1 MNRNRTNR
9 RRKINRPRPL
19 PAPRRAVPWRMLGS
33 LALVLLVLTGMVAGA
48 RHVLNQPVIIEVA
61 GTGQRVS
68 VLEVEA
74 VLQPIAGT
82 GFLDIELA
90 AVRAAAE
97 TLPWVDRARIQR
109 AFPAR
114 LVVTITEQVAA
125 ARWGQSGLLNTRGEL
140 FVTDSRYALPE
151 LPALAGPAGSEWRVA
166 QRYLEIHGL
175 LTPLGLSVR
184 SLQLSP
190 RGAWDLTLASGIGI
204 RLGRERAADRLA
216 RLAGVVAPL
225 LQATGERVAYID
237 LRYSNGF
244 VLGWQPGKAPLADH
258 PEKRETI

>member
-1 MNRNRTNR
+1 MSRNRSNR
-9 RRKINRPRPL
+9 RRKINRPQPV
-19 PAPRRAVPWRMLGS
+19 ARRAVPWRLLGS
-33 LALVLLVLTGMVAGA
+33 LALVLLVLGGMLAGA
-48 RHVLNQPVIIEVA
+48 RQLLNRPVTIAVA

-74 VLQPIAGT
+74 VLQPFAGQ
-82 GFLDIELA
+82 GFLEIELA

-97 TLPWVDRARIQR
+97 ALPWVDKARIQR

-114 LVVTITEQVAA
+114 LVVTVTEQVAA

-140 FVTDSRYALPE
+140 FVTDSRYSLPE
-151 LPALAGPAGSEWRVA
+151 LPALDGPAGSEWRVA
-166 QRYLEIHGL
+166 QRYLEVHGL

-184 SLQLSP
+184 SLRLSA

-204 RLGRERAADRLA
+204 RLGRQHAADRLA
-216 RLAGVVAPL
+216 RLASVVAPL
-225 LQATGERVAYID
+225 VQAMGERVAYID

-244 VLGWQPGKAPLADH
+244 VLGWQPGEAPLLNQ